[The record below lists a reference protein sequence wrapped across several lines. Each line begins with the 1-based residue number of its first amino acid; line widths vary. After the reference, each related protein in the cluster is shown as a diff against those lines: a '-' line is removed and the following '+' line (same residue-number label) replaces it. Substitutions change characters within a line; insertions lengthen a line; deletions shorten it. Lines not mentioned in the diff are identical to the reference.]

1 VAIGVA
7 PTASFTRARRLLTA
21 ADFQAVFSGTEKRI
35 SRRYYLILFRHNQGV
50 GPRLGMV
57 VARKNIRLATRRNRV
72 KRVARET
79 FRQHLHLLGAVDIL
93 FLPRRG
99 IDELAP
105 ARQTRLLSEAWRE
118 LAAALKGDAPPCP
131 PMS

>member
-1 VAIGVA
+1 MTVGIA

-21 ADFQAVFSGTEKRI
+21 ADFEAVFSGTEKRI
-35 SRRYYLILFRHNQGV
+35 SRRYYLVLFRRNQGL

-72 KRVARET
+72 KRVVRET

-105 ARQTRLLSEAWRE
+105 GRQTRLLCEAWRE
-118 LAAALKGDAPPCP
+118 LAAALKGDVPPCP
-131 PMS
+131 PVS

>member
-1 VAIGVA
+1 MAIGVA
-7 PTASFTRARRLLTA
+7 PTASFPRARRLLTA

-35 SRRYYLILFRHNQGV
+35 SRRYYLILVRRNQDA

-57 VARKNIRLATRRNRV
+57 VARKNIRLASRRNRV
-72 KRVARET
+72 KRVVRET
-79 FRQHLHLLGAVDIL
+79 FRQHLHVLGAVDIL

-105 ARQTRLLSEAWRE
+105 GRQTRLLCEAWRE
-118 LAAALKGDAPPCP
+118 LAAELKGGILLCAPV
-131 PMS
+131 S

>member
-1 VAIGVA
+1 MAIGVA

-105 ARQTRLLSEAWRE
+105 ARQTRLLCEAWRE
-118 LAAALKGDAPPCP
+118 LAAALKGDVPPCP
-131 PMS
+131 PVS

>member
-118 LAAALKGDAPPCP
+118 LAAALNGDVPPCP
-131 PMS
+131 PVF

>member
-1 VAIGVA
+1 MAIGVA

>member
-1 VAIGVA
+1 MTNGVA
-7 PTASFTRARRLLTA
+7 PAASFARARRLLKA

-35 SRRYYLILFRHNQGV
+35 SRRYYLVLFRRNQGV

-57 VARKNIRLATRRNRV
+57 VARKNIRLATRRNRI

-79 FRQHLHLLGAVDIL
+79 FRQHQHLLGAIDIL

-105 ARQTRLLSEAWRE
+105 DRQTRLLCEAWRE
-118 LAAALKGDAPPCP
+118 LAAALKGEAPPCLP
-131 PMS
+131 AP

>member
-1 VAIGVA
+1 MTIGVA
-7 PTASFTRARRLLTA
+7 PSASFTRARRLLTA

-35 SRRYYLILFRHNQGV
+35 SRRYYLVLFRHNQGV

-57 VARKNIRLATRRNRV
+57 VARKNIRLATRRNRI

-79 FRQHLHLLGAVDIL
+79 FRQHQHLLGAVDIL

-99 IDELAP
+99 IDDLAP
-105 ARQTRLLSEAWRE
+105 GRQTRLLCEAWRD
-118 LAAALKGDAPPCP
+118 LAAALKGEAPPCP
-131 PMS
+131 PEP